1 MKLKERIKIE
11 KQTMSPRDTIL
22 IFILGIV
29 AVLVLGFNYLIMPK
43 YKTMKS
49 NYEIASNLSKEYKD
63 LKSQNDNIQQL
74 KKRYE
79 EIKYNKDRM
88 ELQIPAF
95 NSQAHSVL
103 SLENEAKVC
112 NLKIGSMSFED
123 TSLVSKEQFL
133 AENPQQDS
141 NNGETAQISG
151 NAVVNSIMN
160 VGFQGN
166 YTEVYKFL
174 KRLEENDRK
183 YYIKGLSLNVG
194 ESSALMGNMKLQII
208 SYIDVN
214 NETNPNINIPQ
225 YNGKFDMFSSTNGA
239 ETINKDKS
247 YYSPDIVLRLNPFNY
262 EGPKVIF
269 SEYGRFDKEL
279 YDNSLKNIKGT
290 LSIEKKDANCTIKYT
305 LGNKSK
311 TVQKKINSKDGTI
324 KLDVLSTPRISID
337 DVMGVSL
344 AVDNKT
350 PFSLE
355 INVVND
361 DLDRPKFNLSTQAD
375 NIHVTRVTR

>member
-22 IFILGIV
+22 LFILGIV
-29 AVLVLGFNYLIMPK
+29 AVLVLGFNYLIIPK
-43 YKTMKS
+43 YKIMKS
-49 NYEIASNLSKEYKD
+49 NYDIASNLSTEYKNLKTQNNNINQ
-63 LKSQNDNIQQL
+63 LKS
-74 KKRYE
+74 RYDE
-79 EIKYNKDRM
+79 VKYNKDRM

-95 NSQAHSVL
+95 NSQAHSIL
-103 SLENEAKVC
+103 SLESEAKVC
-112 NLKIGSMSFED
+112 NLKIGSMSFEEV
-123 TSLVSKEQFL
+123 SLVPKEQFL
-133 AENPQQDS
+133 SENPQQD
-141 NNGETAQISG
+141 NNTGEVTQVNG
-151 NAVVNSIMN
+151 NVVVNSIMSI
-160 VGFQGN
+160 GFQGN

-174 KRLEENDRK
+174 KKLEENDRK
-183 YYIKGLSLNVG
+183 YYVKGLSLNVG
-194 ESSALMGNMKLQII
+194 ESSSLIGNMKLQII
-208 SYIDVN
+208 SYINVN

-225 YNGKFDMFSSTNGA
+225 YNGKFDMFSGTNGA
-239 ETINKDKS
+239 ETVNKSNS

-269 SEYGRFDKEL
+269 SEYGKFDKEL

-305 LGNKSK
+305 LGNRSK
-311 TVQKKINSKDGTI
+311 TIQKKINPKDGTI

-337 DVMGVSL
+337 DVMGISL

-361 DLDRPKFNLSTQAD
+361 DLDRPKFNISTQAE
-375 NIHVTRVTR
+375 NIHVKRVTR